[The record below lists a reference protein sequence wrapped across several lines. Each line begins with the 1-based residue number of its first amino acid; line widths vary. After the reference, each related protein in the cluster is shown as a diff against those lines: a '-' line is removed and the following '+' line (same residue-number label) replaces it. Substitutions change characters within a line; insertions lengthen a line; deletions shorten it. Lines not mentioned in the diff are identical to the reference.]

1 MIRRNGFT
9 LIELMITVAIVAIL
23 AAIAYPSYTQ
33 HVQKGRRENAKAELL
48 SYVQNL
54 ERYYAI
60 HYKYTND
67 LATLSL
73 PSQIPANGDAHYNVS
88 LTADD
93 TSYTLTATPDPTG
106 VQSGDKCG
114 TLSIDH
120 TGQKL
125 PATDGCW

>member
-23 AAIAYPSYTQ
+23 AAIAYPSYTN
-33 HVQKGRRENAKAELL
+33 HVQKSRRENAKAELL

-60 HYKYTND
+60 HYKYTNN

-73 PSQIPANGDAHYNVS
+73 PSQIPANGDAHYNVK
-88 LTADD
+88 LIADD
-93 TSYTLTATPDPTG
+93 SSYAISAAPTG

-114 TLSIDH
+114 TLLIKH

>member
-1 MIRRNGFT
+1 MTRKNGFT

-23 AAIAYPSYTQ
+23 AAIAYPSYTN
-33 HVQKGRRENAKAELL
+33 HVQKSRRENAKAELL

-60 HYKYTND
+60 HYKYTDN

-93 TSYTLTATPDPTG
+93 SSYEITASPTG

-114 TLSIDH
+114 KLSIKH